1 MSTASDDVLLA
12 AGERYIARRKN
23 PHGLRFRNPDMR
35 RSSKLGLRPL
45 AEIAEAALLCFT
57 QRGYR
62 LTQMSDVGAELDM
75 SPTAAYRYVESKEAL
90 FHISALHAAG
100 IPLDDLPLPVVV
112 EDLAATVESVAAIV
126 RSWPRWPVLRKAL
139 AQRSP
144 ARDPRREAEDVATE
158 LYDFL
163 AGKWRVIVL
172 FDRTANDIPSLKTAF
187 AEEYR
192 APYLSDIVAWFGKRS
207 GKPGGDLST
216 EALARGGI
224 EAISWLAMRR
234 RTDPAARAI
243 AESQA
248 RHAAA
253 RSLAALLRDAR
264 DVPGRDG

>member
-1 MSTASDDVLLA
+1 
-12 AGERYIARRKN
+12 
-23 PHGLRFRNPDMR
+23 MR

-62 LTQMSDVGAELDM
+62 LTQMSDVGAELGM

-100 IPLDDLPLPVVV
+100 VPLDDLALPVVV
-112 EDLAATVESVAAIV
+112 DDLAATVESVAAIV

-139 AQRSP
+139 SRRSAARGAQ
-144 ARDPRREAEDVATE
+144 REAEDIAAE

-192 APYLSDIVAWFGKRS
+192 GPYLADIVTWFGKRC
-207 GKPGGDLST
+207 GKPGGDVPG

-243 AESQA
+243 TEAQA
-248 RHAAA
+248 RHAATRSLSALLREA
-253 RSLAALLRDAR
+253 RSLPD
-264 DVPGRDG
+264 RDG

>member
-1 MSTASDDVLLA
+1 
-12 AGERYIARRKN
+12 
-23 PHGLRFRNPDMR
+23 MR

-45 AEIAEAALLCFT
+45 AEIAEAALRCFT

-62 LTQMSDVGAELDM
+62 LTQMSDVGAELGM

-90 FHISALHAAG
+90 FHIAALHAAG

-126 RSWPRWPVLRKAL
+126 RSWPRWPVLGKAL
-139 AQRSP
+139 SRRSVV
-144 ARDPRREAEDVATE
+144 RDPQREAEDVATE

-163 AGKWRVIVL
+163 AGKRRVIVL

-192 APYLSDIVAWFGKRS
+192 APYLADIVAWFGKRS
-207 GKPGGDLST
+207 GKPRSDVPT

-234 RTDPAARAI
+234 RTDTAAHAI
-243 AESQA
+243 TEAQA
-248 RHAAA
+248 RDAAA
-253 RSLAALLRDAR
+253 RSLAALLGGASQGDR
-264 DVPGRDG
+264 